1 MGSIVVQSLFPSL
14 VNSINNIELTKYKFE
29 KIFQL
34 LAIIGLVLTSF
45 FILYSESV
53 ITMVYGDSYSEA
65 NEIMYFYSFTIVFT
79 YFGLIVQQYLIAS
92 HNEILMIYRMMIG
105 AFINI
110 VLNVILIQAYGL
122 VGAAI
127 ATLATQ
133 IFTSVVFN
141 LLNKKTRFLFV
152 IQLKTILL
160 LNIKRK

>member
-1 MGSIVVQSLFPSL
+1 
-14 VNSINNIELTKYKFE
+14 
-29 KIFQL
+29 
-34 LAIIGLVLTSF
+34 
-45 FILYSESV
+45 
-53 ITMVYGDSYSEA
+53 MVYGDSYSEA

-160 LNIKRK
+160 LNIKRKQANVFFI